1 MSARPP
7 LLLSVP
13 LLPVPLLL
21 CAGLVGVLAALALT
35 GVLEPAQ
42 ATRFGQYA
50 LMFGWLWLLAER
62 QLPTRWG
69 FVLSL
74 GWVLGVMG
82 AAQALGGGL
91 APWVGVLGAVS
102 ALAALLA
109 FGRLSPRVGA

>member
-1 MSARPP
+1 MTVRSS
-7 LLLSVP
+7 LWLST
-13 LLPVPLLL
+13 PLLL
-21 CAGLVGVLAALALT
+21 CAGLVGLLAALALT
-35 GVLEPAQ
+35 GVLEPSQ
-42 ATRFGQYA
+42 ATRFGPYA

-82 AAQALGGGL
+82 AAQALGGML
-91 APWVGVLGAVS
+91 APAVGGLGAAS

-109 FGRLSPRVGA
+109 FGRLSPRGPTA

>member
-1 MSARPP
+1 MSAPSPLFASTP
-7 LLLSVP
+7 LLLT
-13 LLPVPLLL
+13 
-21 CAGLVGVLAALALT
+21 AGLVGLLTLLGLA

-42 ATRFGQYA
+42 AVKFGQYV

-62 QLPTRWG
+62 RMPTRWG

-82 AAQALGGGL
+82 AAQALGGTLPAGL
-91 APWVGVLGAVS
+91 GILGAVS

-109 FGRLSPRVGA
+109 FTRISAHTA